1 MADGSTK
8 TCFTMIRIVSML
20 VFICH
25 VMACLW
31 VLVGRT
37 GAQAGKVK
45 QHEQTSMDIYFTLG
59 WLTCVFRIVFVFQE
73 NWLDHFFGFEPEDTV
88 HGLSVSRV
96 YLAAYYYC
104 FTTMTGV
111 GYGDITPQSDR
122 ERGFAICLEGVGGFT
137 YAFIIGSLT
146 VLTIL

>member
-1 MADGSTK
+1 
-8 TCFTMIRIVSML
+8 
-20 VFICH
+20 
-25 VMACLW
+25 
-31 VLVGRT
+31 
-37 GAQAGKVK
+37 
-45 QHEQTSMDIYFTLG
+45 
-59 WLTCVFRIVFVFQE
+59 VFRIVFVFQE

-146 VLTIL
+146 VLFFIFNTLIYFNIVLILYSFFKI